1 MSLAWV
7 RLIRLALIGL
17 WLSTF
22 VGIPLALTN
31 AQFIP
36 GFGGSGGGV
45 GLGSGNN
52 QGVSS
57 IQSTLCNIYND
68 IKTVIFVLA
77 LALMVL
83 GGALYGGAHIMPAS
97 SRGSIQGYGFAMI
110 MGGIIGLIIVLAAPF
125 IINTIV
131 GASGSGGF
139 GGAPNAR
146 MLCSYP

>member
-1 MSLAWV
+1 MSLAWAK
-7 RLIRLALIGL
+7 LFRLALIGL

-22 VGIPLALTN
+22 IGAPLILTN

-36 GFGGSGGGV
+36 SGGFGGGT
-45 GLGSGNN
+45 GLGSGSNA
-52 QGVSS
+52 GVSS

-83 GGALYGGAHIMPAS
+83 GGALYGGAHIMPSS

-125 IINTIV
+125 VINTVV
-131 GASGSGGF
+131 GASGAGGF

-146 MLCSYP
+146 SLCSYP